1 VNKRKEQAIKQSRP
15 ELTEKQQARR
25 KNELRRFGRI
35 FQEFNLSPKQL
46 NLLYAYQKKSCNM
59 SMACKAVGVSIAVEW
74 SWAHDPNSDFGFA
87 KKICRESLIDMVE
100 GQLIKQIRNGH
111 IVAILFFLKCQAKH
125 RGYVEKADIDL
136 SKMRED
142 IKGLIQKMSD
152 AIKEEIKDEGKRR
165 RISERIADSLC
176 KLD

>member
-1 VNKRKEQAIKQSRP
+1 MAVRKKKPRKNRP
-15 ELTEKQQARR
+15 ELTDKQKTTREIQLRKFRR
-25 KNELRRFGRI
+25 V
-35 FQEFNLSPKQL
+35 FQDFNLSPKQT
-46 NLLYAYQKKSCNM
+46 NLLYAYQKKNCNM
-59 SMACKAVGVSIAVEW
+59 SMACKAVDISVKAAWMWEN
-74 SWAHDPNSDFGFA
+74 DPNSDFGLV

-100 GQLIKQIRNGH
+100 GQLLKQIKKGH

-125 RGYVEKADIDL
+125 RGYIEKADIDV

-142 IKGLIQKMSD
+142 IKGLVQKMSD

-165 RISERIADSLC
+165 RISQRIADSLC